1 MSGIEH
7 ANGHKPLSL
16 SHLVD
21 PNIGRAARPDPADYR
36 FELPDVLRAVVQLR
50 SQAPEDAFSSSYLG
64 TEREGNA
71 ILVGEDNLFL
81 TIGYLIAET
90 DHIVL
95 GSDGGEMTRAQVLA
109 YDYETGFGLLRGGSS
124 LGARP
129 VALGETAGLREK
141 DWAVAAARGGLENAI
156 KAEIV
161 SKREFAGYWEYLL
174 DEAIFTAP
182 PHPHWSGAAL
192 IDNDGRLV
200 GLGSLFVQDAS
211 PGGGPSAGNMFIPI
225 DLYRKTVDDLLRFGR
240 RPGPS
245 RPWLGI
251 YSIEAL
257 GRVLITSISERGP
270 CADSGLEAGD
280 VVLSVN
286 GADVASIA
294 QMYRRIWDIGPAG
307 STVSLRLLRDGEVHT
322 VEIVSADRE
331 NLMKSPRAH

>member
-90 DHIVL
+90 EHIIL

-129 VALGETAGLREK
+129 IALGETAGLQQPFGG
-141 DWAVAAARGGLENAI
+141 RGVCPTRVRLACLSGG
-156 KAEIV
+156 
-161 SKREFAGYWEYLL
+161 AGDQCRFGPSTPAL
-174 DEAIFTAP
+174 D
-182 PHPHWSGAAL
+182 AAL
-192 IDNDGRLV
+192 TAI
-200 GLGSLFVQDAS
+200 
-211 PGGGPSAGNMFIPI
+211 
-225 DLYRKTVDDLLRFGR
+225 
-240 RPGPS
+240 
-245 RPWLGI
+245 
-251 YSIEAL
+251 IEAYEQPP
-257 GRVLITSISERGP
+257 TGP
-270 CADSGLEAGD
+270 PPSG
-280 VVLSVN
+280 S
-286 GADVASIA
+286 S
-294 QMYRRIWDIGPAG
+294 
-307 STVSLRLLRDGEVHT
+307 
-322 VEIVSADRE
+322 
-331 NLMKSPRAH
+331 K

>member
-16 SHLVD
+16 AHLVD
-21 PNIGRAARPDPADYR
+21 PNIGRATRPDPAEYG

-50 SQAPEDAFSSSYLG
+50 SRAPEDAFSSSYLG

-81 TIGYLIAET
+81 TIGYLIAEAE
-90 DHIVL
+90 HILL
-95 GSDGGEMTRAQVLA
+95 GSEETGVTRAQVLA
-109 YDYETGFGLLRGGSS
+109 YDYETGFGLLRGGTD

-129 VALGETAGLREK
+129 IALGDTAALEEN
-141 DWAVAAARGGLENAI
+141 DWLVAAARGGLEGAI
-156 KAEIV
+156 KAQVV

-174 DEAIFTAP
+174 DEAIFTTP

-192 IDNDGRLV
+192 IDDRGRLV
-200 GLGSLFVQDAS
+200 GLGSLFVQDAA

-225 DLYRKTVDDLLRFGR
+225 DLYKATVDDLLRFGR

-251 YSIEAL
+251 YSIEAM

-270 CADSGLEAGD
+270 CAASGVEAGD
-280 VVLSVN
+280 VVLAVN
-286 GADVASIA
+286 DASVASMA
-294 QMYRRIWDIGPAG
+294 ELYRRIWGIGPAG
-307 STVSLRLLRDGEVHT
+307 ATVTLKLLRDGEVLS
-322 VEIVSADRE
+322 VEVVSADRE
-331 NLMKSPRAH
+331 TVMKNPRAH

>member
-7 ANGHKPLSL
+7 ANGHKPLAL

-36 FELPDVLRAVVQLR
+36 FELPDVLRSVVQLR

-71 ILVGEDNLFL
+71 ILVGEDDLFL

-95 GSDGGEMTRAQVLA
+95 GSDETGVTQAQVLA
-109 YDYETGFGLLRGGSS
+109 YDYETGFGILRGGSS

-129 VALGETAGLREK
+129 IALGETGGLSEK
-141 DWAVAAARGGLENAI
+141 DWVVAAARGGIGNAI
-156 KAEIV
+156 KAQIV

-192 IDNDGRLV
+192 IDDLGRLV
-200 GLGSLFVQDAS
+200 GLGSLFVQDAE

-225 DLYRKTVDDLLRFGR
+225 DLYKATVDDLLRYGR

-257 GRVLITSISERGP
+257 GRVLITSVSERGP
-270 CADSGLEAGD
+270 CAESNVEAGD
-280 VVLSVN
+280 VVLAVNDTSV
-286 GADVASIA
+286 GSIA
-294 QMYRRIWDIGPAG
+294 EMYRRMWNTGPAG
-307 STVSLRLLRDGEVHT
+307 STVALRLLRDGEVHD

-331 NLMKSPRAH
+331 TFMKSPRAH